1 MEWQI
6 PAPLATAKVP
16 LVDGGN
22 ILLRRHGNPCGR
34 RLLISHANGLSSD
47 AYFPFWSL
55 LEGQFD
61 IILFDLRGHGANPPG
76 ELIDHN
82 VAMMAQDNRRIV
94 RAVDQHFGEKPRVG
108 VFHSLSAAVAVLHA
122 VEEDAF
128 SALILFDPAIC
139 PPGIGNTR
147 RDRLR
152 TMGQQMAAQALRRQ
166 ARFENWEELAS
177 AYRRSK
183 AFERIRPGVA
193 DLLARTTLR
202 PAPGGTGFELCC
214 PPAHEAQMLARMY
227 DWAIATNLET
237 LRCPVKVIGGDPL
250 APFSFLPTVDPD
262 LIVKVGYDF
271 VPETTHFLQLE
282 EPEECARLVDQFLAS
297 PEAAPA
303 S

>member
-6 PAPLATAKVP
+6 PTPHAIAKVP
-16 LVDGGN
+16 LVDGGT
-22 ILLRRHGNPCGR
+22 ILLRRHGNPDGR

-55 LEGQFD
+55 LQERFD
-61 IILFDLRGHGANPPG
+61 IILFDLRGHGASPSG

-82 VAMMAQDNRRIV
+82 VAMMAQDSRRMV
-94 RAVDQHFGEKPRVG
+94 RAVDQHFGDKPRIG

-122 VEEDAF
+122 IEEDAF

-139 PPGIGNTR
+139 PSGIGNAR

-152 TMGQQMAAQALRRQ
+152 TMGQHMAAQALRRQ
-166 ARFENWEELAS
+166 ARFKDWEELAG

-202 PAPGGTGFELCC
+202 RMPGGTGFELCC
-214 PPAHEAQMLARMY
+214 PPSHEAQMLARMY

-282 EPEECARLVDQFLAS
+282 EPEECARLVGQFLAS
-297 PEAAPA
+297 PGATLA